1 MKFCTKCGTAIEP
14 GDQFCTSCGTPVAQ
28 MQAPEAPAN
37 SAAAEKEK
45 VTEKPVTTQETV
57 TTTTNAAPAATDL
70 KAEKTAVPTA
80 SAPESD
86 AVNAT
91 NAPTSTTQVQEPLQ
105 STATATTTEKEATN
119 DTNSTATSATID
131 KEKVSATVDQTK
143 EYAKSYWNWLTT
155 SVKHPFSY
163 PETTNPLYGITTF
176 VIFAIVSA
184 LILIVSGRQTFNAL
198 DSKVK
203 VSVIMENPFTFG
215 VFLKF
220 LAIFAV
226 LFALMVLVGILVT
239 QFLGAKGQT
248 VALFTY
254 TNKLAHFVNYTLVLG
269 LLALG
274 MLFVAGPEL
283 VDEVTTDMPDI
294 LFRALIGMALAGL
307 NLGFIATFFEE
318 KLKFEF
324 DRIYVAILAEAVL
337 FIALYL
343 GVEHLL
349 IPAINQVGTSFN

>member
-37 SAAAEKEK
+37 SAAAEK
-45 VTEKPVTTQETV
+45 VTEKPAPTQETV
-57 TTTTNAAPAATDL
+57 TTTTSATPAATDL
-70 KAEKTAVPTA
+70 KAEKTAATTA
-80 SAPESD
+80 APESD
-86 AVNAT
+86 AVDET
-91 NAPTSTTQVQEPLQ
+91 KAPTSTTQAQEAP
-105 STATATTTEKEATN
+105 TTAAATAKETAN
-119 DTNSTATSATID
+119 DANSTATSATID

-176 VIFAIVSA
+176 IIFAIVSA

-248 VALFTY
+248 VTWFTY
-254 TNKLAHFVNYTLVLG
+254 TNKLAHFVNYVLVLG

-274 MLFVAGPEL
+274 MLFAAGPEL

-294 LFRALIGMALAGL
+294 LFRALLGMALAGL

-349 IPAINQVGTSFN
+349 IPAITQVETSFN

>member
-105 STATATTTEKEATN
+105 STA
-119 DTNSTATSATID
+119 TATSATID

-248 VALFTY
+248 VAWFTY

>member
-14 GDQFCTSCGTPVAQ
+14 GDQFCTSCGTSVAQ
-28 MQAPEAPAN
+28 MQASEAPTD
-37 SAAAEKEK
+37 SAAEKEK
-45 VTEKPVTTQETV
+45 VTEKPATTQETGF
-57 TTTTNAAPAATDL
+57 TTTSAASAATDL
-70 KAEKTAVPTA
+70 KVEKTTATA

-86 AVNAT
+86 AVDET
-91 NAPTSTTQVQEPLQ
+91 KAPTSATQAQEAPTTAA
-105 STATATTTEKEATN
+105 ATAKETAN
-119 DTNSTATSATID
+119 DANSTATSATID

-155 SVKHPFSY
+155 SVKHLFSY

-248 VALFTY
+248 VTWFTY
-254 TNKLAHFVNYTLVLG
+254 TNKLAHFVNYVLVLG

-294 LFRALIGMALAGL
+294 LFRALLGMALAGL
-307 NLGFIATFFEE
+307 NLGFVATFFEE

-349 IPAINQVGTSFN
+349 IPAITQVGTSFN

>member
-28 MQAPEAPAN
+28 MQASEAPTD
-37 SAAAEKEK
+37 SAAEKEK
-45 VTEKPVTTQETV
+45 VTEKPATTQETAF
-57 TTTTNAAPAATDL
+57 TTTSAALAATDL
-70 KAEKTAVPTA
+70 KIEKTTATA

-86 AVNAT
+86 AVDETKASTSAT
-91 NAPTSTTQVQEPLQ
+91 QAQEASTT
-105 STATATTTEKEATN
+105 
-119 DTNSTATSATID
+119 TSATID

-163 PETTNPLYGITTF
+163 PATTNPLYGITTF

-248 VALFTY
+248 VTWFAY
-254 TNKLAHFVNYTLVLG
+254 TNKLAHFVNYVLVLG

-294 LFRALIGMALAGL
+294 LFRALLGMALAGL

-349 IPAINQVGTSFN
+349 IPAITQVGTSFN

>member
-37 SAAAEKEK
+37 SAAAEK
-45 VTEKPVTTQETV
+45 VTEKPATTQETV
-57 TTTTNAAPAATDL
+57 TTTTSAIPAATA
-70 KAEKTAVPTA
+70 KETAN
-80 SAPESD
+80 D
-86 AVNAT
+86 A
-91 NAPTSTTQVQEPLQ
+91 
-105 STATATTTEKEATN
+105 
-119 DTNSTATSATID
+119 NSTAASATID

-226 LFALMVLVGILVT
+226 LFALMVLVGVLVT

-248 VALFTY
+248 VTWFTY
-254 TNKLAHFVNYTLVLG
+254 TNKLAHFVNYALVLG

-294 LFRALIGMALAGL
+294 LFRALLGMALAGL

-349 IPAINQVGTSFN
+349 IPAITQVGTSFN

>member
-1 MKFCTKCGTAIEP
+1 MKEMKFCTKCGTVIEP
-14 GDQFCTSCGTPVAQ
+14 GDQFCTSCGTSVAQ
-28 MQAPEAPAN
+28 MQASEAPTD
-37 SAAAEKEK
+37 SAAEKEK
-45 VTEKPVTTQETV
+45 VTEKPATTQETGF
-57 TTTTNAAPAATDL
+57 TTTSAAPAATDL
-70 KAEKTAVPTA
+70 KIEKTTATA

-86 AVNAT
+86 AVDET
-91 NAPTSTTQVQEPLQ
+91 KAPTSATQAQEASTT
-105 STATATTTEKEATN
+105 
-119 DTNSTATSATID
+119 TSATID

-163 PETTNPLYGITTF
+163 PATTNPLYGITTF

-248 VALFTY
+248 VTWFAY
-254 TNKLAHFVNYTLVLG
+254 TNKLAHFVNYVLVLG

-294 LFRALIGMALAGL
+294 LFRALLGMALAGL

-349 IPAINQVGTSFN
+349 IPAITQVGTSFN

>member
-1 MKFCTKCGTAIEP
+1 MKFCTKFGTAIEP

-37 SAAAEKEK
+37 SVAAEK
-45 VTEKPVTTQETV
+45 VTEKPAPTQETV
-57 TTTTNAAPAATDL
+57 TTTTSATPAATDL
-70 KAEKTAVPTA
+70 KAEKTAATTA
-80 SAPESD
+80 APESD
-86 AVNAT
+86 AVDET
-91 NAPTSTTQVQEPLQ
+91 KAPTSTTQAQEAP
-105 STATATTTEKEATN
+105 TTAAATAKETAN
-119 DTNSTATSATID
+119 DANSTATSATID

-176 VIFAIVSA
+176 IIFAIVSA

-248 VALFTY
+248 VTWFTY
-254 TNKLAHFVNYTLVLG
+254 TNKLAHFVNYVLVLG

-294 LFRALIGMALAGL
+294 LFRALLGMALAGL
-307 NLGFIATFFEE
+307 NLGFVATFFEE

-349 IPAINQVGTSFN
+349 IPAITQVGTSFN

>member
-1 MKFCTKCGTAIEP
+1 MPKVRNRV
-14 GDQFCTSCGTPVAQ
+14 TSP
-28 MQAPEAPAN
+28 
-37 SAAAEKEK
+37 
-45 VTEKPVTTQETV
+45 TT
-57 TTTTNAAPAATDL
+57 L
-70 KAEKTAVPTA
+70 
-80 SAPESD
+80 
-86 AVNAT
+86 
-91 NAPTSTTQVQEPLQ
+91 
-105 STATATTTEKEATN
+105 
-119 DTNSTATSATID
+119 TSAIID

-163 PETTNPLYGITTF
+163 PATTNPLYGITTF
-176 VIFAIVSA
+176 IIFAIVSA

-248 VALFTY
+248 VTWFTY
-254 TNKLAHFVNYTLVLG
+254 TNKLAHFVNYVLVLG

-294 LFRALIGMALAGL
+294 LFRALLGMALAGL

-349 IPAINQVGTSFN
+349 IPAISQVETSFN

>member
-14 GDQFCTSCGTPVAQ
+14 GDQFCTSCGTSVAQ
-28 MQAPEAPAN
+28 MQASEAPTD
-37 SAAAEKEK
+37 SAAEKEK
-45 VTEKPVTTQETV
+45 VTEKPATTQETGF
-57 TTTTNAAPAATDL
+57 TTTSAASAATDL
-70 KAEKTAVPTA
+70 KVEKTTATA

-86 AVNAT
+86 AVDET
-91 NAPTSTTQVQEPLQ
+91 KAPTSATQAQEASTT
-105 STATATTTEKEATN
+105 TATTAKEAAN
-119 DTNSTATSATID
+119 DANSTTTSATID

-248 VALFTY
+248 VTWFAY
-254 TNKLAHFVNYTLVLG
+254 TNKLAHFVNYVLVLG

-283 VDEVTTDMPDI
+283 VDEVTLTCQI
-294 LFRALIGMALAGL
+294 FCSGRCL
-307 NLGFIATFFEE
+307 EW
-318 KLKFEF
+318 
-324 DRIYVAILAEAVL
+324 
-337 FIALYL
+337 
-343 GVEHLL
+343 H
-349 IPAINQVGTSFN
+349 

>member
-1 MKFCTKCGTAIEP
+1 MKEMKFCTKCGTAIEP

-37 SAAAEKEK
+37 SAAAEK
-45 VTEKPVTTQETV
+45 VTEKPATTQETV
-57 TTTTNAAPAATDL
+57 TTTTSAIPAATDL
-70 KAEKTAVPTA
+70 KAEKTATTTA
-80 SAPESD
+80 APESD
-86 AVNAT
+86 AVDEIK
-91 NAPTSTTQVQEPLQ
+91 APRSTTQAQEAP
-105 STATATTTEKEATN
+105 TTAAATAKETAN
-119 DTNSTATSATID
+119 DANSTATSATID

-248 VALFTY
+248 VTWFTY
-254 TNKLAHFVNYTLVLG
+254 TNKLAHFINYALVLG

-294 LFRALIGMALAGL
+294 LFRALLGMALAGL

-349 IPAINQVGTSFN
+349 IPAITQVGTSFN

>member
-14 GDQFCTSCGTPVAQ
+14 GDQFCTSCGTSVAQ
-28 MQAPEAPAN
+28 MQASEAPTD
-37 SAAAEKEK
+37 SAAEKEK
-45 VTEKPVTTQETV
+45 VTEKPATTQETGF
-57 TTTTNAAPAATDL
+57 TTTSAASAATDL
-70 KAEKTAVPTA
+70 KVEKTTATA

-86 AVNAT
+86 AVDETKASTSAT
-91 NAPTSTTQVQEPLQ
+91 QAQEASTT
-105 STATATTTEKEATN
+105 
-119 DTNSTATSATID
+119 TSATID

-176 VIFAIVSA
+176 IIFAIVSA

-248 VALFTY
+248 VTWFTY
-254 TNKLAHFVNYTLVLG
+254 TNKLAHFVNYVLVLG

-294 LFRALIGMALAGL
+294 LFRALLGMALAGL

-349 IPAINQVGTSFN
+349 IPAITQVGTSFN

>member
-1 MKFCTKCGTAIEP
+1 MEQRISLELSFAESAEP
-14 GDQFCTSCGTPVAQ
+14 CYVTND
-28 MQAPEAPAN
+28 AN
-37 SAAAEKEK
+37 S
-45 VTEKPVTTQETV
+45 
-57 TTTTNAAPAATDL
+57 TTT
-70 KAEKTAVPTA
+70 
-80 SAPESD
+80 SAI
-86 AVNAT
+86 
-91 NAPTSTTQVQEPLQ
+91 
-105 STATATTTEKEATN
+105 
-119 DTNSTATSATID
+119 ID

-163 PETTNPLYGITTF
+163 PATTNPLYGITTF

-184 LILIVSGRQTFNAL
+184 LIVSGRQTFNAL

-248 VALFTY
+248 VTWFTY
-254 TNKLAHFVNYTLVLG
+254 TNKLAHFVNYVLVLG

-274 MLFVAGPEL
+274 MLFVAGLEL
-283 VDEVTTDMPDI
+283 VDEATTDMPDI
-294 LFRALIGMALAGL
+294 LFRALLGMALAGL

-343 GVEHLL
+343 GVERLL
-349 IPAINQVGTSFN
+349 IPAINQVGTGFN

>member
-1 MKFCTKCGTAIEP
+1 MKEMKFCTKCGTAIEP
-14 GDQFCTSCGTPVAQ
+14 GDQFCPSCGTPVAQ

-37 SAAAEKEK
+37 SAAAEK
-45 VTEKPVTTQETV
+45 VTEKPAPTQETV
-57 TTTTNAAPAATDL
+57 TTTTSAIPAATDL
-70 KAEKTAVPTA
+70 KAEKTATTTA
-80 SAPESD
+80 APESD
-86 AVNAT
+86 AVDET
-91 NAPTSTTQVQEPLQ
+91 KAPRSTTQAQEAPK
-105 STATATTTEKEATN
+105 TAAATAKETAN
-119 DTNSTATSATID
+119 DANSTATSATID

-176 VIFAIVSA
+176 IIFAIVSA

-248 VALFTY
+248 VTWFTY
-254 TNKLAHFVNYTLVLG
+254 TNKLAHFVNYALVLG

-294 LFRALIGMALAGL
+294 LFRALLGMALAGL

-349 IPAINQVGTSFN
+349 IPAITQVGTSFN

>member
-57 TTTTNAAPAATDL
+57 TTTTSAAPAATDL
-70 KAEKTAVPTA
+70 KAEKTAVTTA
-80 SAPESD
+80 APESD

-91 NAPTSTTQVQEPLQ
+91 NAPTSATT
-105 STATATTTEKEATN
+105 TTTTTTEKEAAN
-119 DTNSTATSATID
+119 DANSTATSATID

-163 PETTNPLYGITTF
+163 PETTNPLYGIATF

-226 LFALMVLVGILVT
+226 LFALMVLAGILVT
-239 QFLGAKGQT
+239 QFLGAKDQT
-248 VALFTY
+248 VAWFTY
-254 TNKLAHFVNYTLVLG
+254 TNKLAHFVNYVLVLG

-343 GVEHLL
+343 GVEHIL
-349 IPAINQVGTSFN
+349 IPAITQVGTSFN